1 MVATLLVAALLNA
14 RRYAPHEQAHGGSA
28 PSRNLTGMPVGE
40 LDALDTTL
48 LGQGASIFTALSG
61 TANVVMQLSRPEI
74 GYGVKDSQV
83 TEGSLFGNPRRRRRT
98 TVGLLAVAVLG
109 TADERAAYR
118 NAVNA
123 SHARVRSA
131 PGEQPAYSAF
141 DPELQRWV
149 GACIYKGFEESREH
163 TFGPL
168 RGAERE
174 DFYRQGVIFGGMLQM
189 PADLWPADRDAFET
203 YWRDGLAQA
212 RIDDSVREYLFRV
225 IRLEYLGRPVPDRL
239 LRFRRWLVTGYLPAE
254 LRTQM
259 GLQWTPQ
266 QQRRFARF
274 NRNLGRIVRRLPVER
289 RQWPFTRSIADIR
302 ARMGDGRDL
311 FD

>member
-1 MVATLLVAALLNA
+1 
-14 RRYAPHEQAHGGSA
+14 
-28 PSRNLTGMPVGE
+28 MPVGE
-40 LDALDTTL
+40 LDDLDTSL

-74 GYGVKDSQV
+74 GYGVKDSKV
-83 TEGSLFGNPRRRRRT
+83 IEGSLFGNPTRRRRT

-109 TADERAAYR
+109 TAAERAAYR
-118 NAVNA
+118 NAVNG
-123 SHARVRSA
+123 SHAQVRSA

-149 GACIYKGFEESREH
+149 GACIYKGFEESREY

-174 DFYRQGVIFGGMLQM
+174 QFYRQGVIFGGMLQM
-189 PADLWPADRDAFET
+189 PGDLWPPDRDAFED
-203 YWRDGLAQA
+203 YWRAGLAAA

-225 IRLEYLGRPVPDRL
+225 IRLEYLGRPVPERL
-239 LRFRRWLVTGYLPAE
+239 LRLRRWLVTGYLPAE

-259 GLQWTPQ
+259 GLSWTPR

-274 NRNLGRIVRRLPVER
+274 NRNLGRVVRRLPPAR

-302 ARMGDGRDL
+302 ARLADGRPL
-311 FD
+311 FDL